1 MKKIIILILMTF
13 MSLSAVSALSIDNT
27 IPTEINQY
35 EFDVNSFASCND
47 ADSCNIT
54 FSGDGTTI
62 DLPYNI
68 NQNLSYTGNS
78 FGAGISNLRGITSTP
93 NNLYIVTGTE
103 LVRKYNLDGTYTGT
117 SFSVSSQMSSAEDI
131 AYNGTHFFVLSS
143 NPDFVFVYTES
154 GTYTGTSYSVS
165 SQDTTPRGLTYYDDK
180 FYMSGDSTNTVY
192 EYDTS
197 FSTTGFSFST
207 ASQEAQPWGI
217 EKDEDY
223 FYLVG
228 NTDYIYQYD
237 NSGSYTG
244 LSLDISAQT
253 TEPQGISLSETNFFV
268 VGTSNSNV
276 FNYTAPVN
284 LNLSY
289 TFTNNGNQDYTIL
302 ASNSTN
308 TINETG
314 SLLVNPS
321 VSFNFED
328 NSTNVENYSFGGRA
342 DTNGLVT
349 YNIYNDGLT
358 IGENTLSFSK
368 FGYVLQN
375 FTFNITETQ
384 SQNYTFNVT
393 EAAINVQIFDRITQ
407 NLITQ
412 NVDLQLIGN
421 VGNTT
426 TTSTGQA
433 TLRAIDGVPGS
444 YQIIATSTGYETES
458 VYFEY
463 TNQENLSVDIYLL
476 NSTDLSVG
484 FVTIEVKDTLS
495 FFIEG
500 AIVNLMEWKPSISS
514 FITVGQCQTLSNG
527 KCNLNVELN
536 NKLYK
541 FQAIKNGIS
550 TETTSLILTET
561 GLTFPL
567 TLENALL
574 NPTANSDNIL
584 SNMTQTLNNITNSS
598 LLRLQWATKDNTN
611 ARACIK
617 VYSNPGYS
625 QQIIASNCTVSN
637 SGVLLMNVNINNTEN
652 IKVDGTVQ
660 DSFNTFLID
669 SFFYEGSG
677 SLSKALNDF
686 NLDILIPIIFF
697 FIGISVGLL
706 FGNLYIGLILGVILE
721 WIATIIAGNVL
732 SVSVAVVITF
742 ISGLVIW
749 GAYKK

>member
-47 ADSCNIT
+47 ADTCNIS

-62 DLPYNI
+62 DLPYNLVAPYNYTGVSFSI
-68 NQNLSYTGNS
+68 ASQEGSVGGAVWDGTNFWLAGSGTDTMYEYYLNGTYTGDSFSVSGQSTRTTGVTWDGTNFWVLDRDSDKVYSYT
-78 FGAGISNLRGITSTP
+78 STG
-93 NNLYIVTGTE
+93 V
-103 LVRKYNLDGTYTGT
+103 YTGT
-117 SFSVSSQMSSAEDI
+117 SFSVSSQSGLMEAITWDGTNFFI
-131 AYNGTHFFVLSS
+131 ANDDDVY
-143 NPDFVFVYTES
+143 VYTS
-154 GTYTGTSYSVS
+154 
-165 SQDTTPRGLTYYDDK
+165 
-180 FYMSGDSTNTVY
+180 
-192 EYDTS
+192 
-197 FSTTGFSFST
+197 
-207 ASQEAQPWGI
+207 A
-217 EKDEDY
+217 
-223 FYLVG
+223 
-228 NTDYIYQYD
+228 
-237 NSGSYTG
+237 GSYTG
-244 LSLDISAQT
+244 TKYTVSEMTDIFALDWDGEYFWAADEVQEEVYRLNTDFTTSGINAIQNDNYWCGKVNTDSLGKFSD
-253 TEPQGISLSETNFFV
+253 
-268 VGTSNSNV
+268 
-276 FNYTAPVN
+276 YN
-284 LNLSY
+284 LLLNY

-611 ARACIK
+611 AKACIK